1 MTRTILLT
9 ATLYCAT
16 SALAQTLV
24 FHSES
29 SGSFSIL
36 SDPTLPVFDVGID
49 HPVVNATPFPMQSLA
64 AVQTVSLLGPPSIAG
79 SFTLTDLEGDLLF
92 GSYFADLM
100 FLGPTESVADG
111 AFSFTGGTGR
121 YEDASGGGRIAAAIH
136 LASGTSEIILD
147 GHLVV
152 PESGGVMALASLV
165 AVGIT
170 FVRRRSVR
178 NETAVQQQSAVD

>member
-1 MTRTILLT
+1 MTRSILLA
-9 ATLYCAT
+9 ATLCCAT
-16 SALAQTLV
+16 SALAETVL

-64 AVQTVSLLGPPSIAG
+64 AFQTVSLLGPPSITG
-79 SFTLTDLEGDLLF
+79 SFTLTDLGGDLLF
-92 GSYFADLM
+92 GSYLADLM
-100 FLGPTESVADG
+100 FLGTTESVADG

-147 GHLVV
+147 GHLAV

-165 AVGIT
+165 AVGLT
-170 FVRRRSVR
+170 FVRRRSAR
-178 NETAVQQQSAVD
+178 IETAALDESSVG